1 MDIAL
6 DLGILC
12 GCPFVVTFSCD
23 LISPKNY
30 LKGRVEKA
38 VIQRAAHCPNATMIT
53 ILPRIGLEKKKKKK
67 QKGQYYTTWLS
78 EAIFL
83 FKEFFVLF
91 GGAVCV
97 FVDFCCCCCY
107 CFWCFI
113 AVYLLILPCWW
124 LDIRY
129 GRELWFRL
137 WSNHCWRSRLTTET
151 PTLFLKSS
159 ENCQGVLCEFP
170 SKNSAVIIRIHLQWA
185 GCSYWEKFVC
195 LLWGRQ
201 APNRAQDRPCVGMLL
216 QRNNGF

>member
-1 MDIAL
+1 MDW
-6 DLGILC
+6 
-12 GCPFVVTFSCD
+12 
-23 LISPKNY
+23 K
-30 LKGRVEKA
+30 
-38 VIQRAAHCPNATMIT
+38 
-53 ILPRIGLEKKKKKK
+53 KKKKKK

-78 EAIFL
+78 EAIFYSKNFL
-83 FKEFFVLF
+83 FCL
-91 GGAVCV
+91 GGLCV
-97 FVDFCCCCCY
+97 FLLIFCCCCY

-170 SKNSAVIIRIHLQWA
+170 SKNSAVIIRIRLQWA
-185 GCSYWEKFVC
+185 GCSYWEKFV
-195 LLWGRQ
+195 W
-201 APNRAQDRPCVGMLL
+201 AQDRPCVGMLL
-216 QRNNGF
+216 QRNNGFQFIKILLKQLIARSEAKSPENPPACDPHWFKICSGYWFP